1 MSAMDAVRTVG
12 RFAWVIVRWPLAGV
26 AILVFGAGVPYLW
39 VWVGSQLQGGT
50 APSFS
55 GLGVALFGIIISYSL
70 LAFALAWIKAW
81 VVHDDG
87 KPVRYAWNRS
97 LSSERYTGP
106 NTHPIEDLIM
116 TATIL
121 VGIVCTIWFLLFGSP
136 GVPVAP

>member
-1 MSAMDAVRTVG
+1 MEAARRTG
-12 RFAWVIVRWPLAGV
+12 RIIWNILRWPLAGI
-26 AILVFGAGVPYLW
+26 AILLFGAGVPYLW

-55 GLGVALFGIIISYSL
+55 GLGVALFGIIFSYSA
-70 LAFALAWIKAW
+70 LAFGLAWLKALA
-81 VVHDDG
+81 VHDDG

-97 LSSERYTGP
+97 LSAERHTGP
-106 NTHPIEDLIM
+106 QTHPIEDIVI

-121 VGIVCTIWFLLFGSP
+121 VGIVCTAWFLMFGNP

>member
-1 MSAMDAVRTVG
+1 MGEMEAARRT
-12 RFAWVIVRWPLAGV
+12 RDFTWNLLKWPLAGI
-26 AILVFGAGVPYLW
+26 AILAFGAGVPYVW

-55 GLGVALFGIIISYSL
+55 GLGVALFGIIISYSA
-70 LAFALAWIKAW
+70 LAFFLAWIKAW
-81 VVHDDG
+81 VTHDDG

-97 LSSERYTGP
+97 LSAERHTGP
-106 NTHPIEDLIM
+106 QTHPIEDIVV

-121 VGIVCTIWFLLFGSP
+121 VGIVCTAWFLMFGNP

>member
-1 MSAMDAVRTVG
+1 MRAMEAVR
-12 RFAWVIVRWPLAGV
+12 RILAFAWRILRWPLAGLGV
-26 AILVFGAGVPYLW
+26 LLFGAGVPYLW

-70 LAFALAWIKAW
+70 LAIVLAWIKAW

-87 KPVRYAWNRS
+87 KPTRYAWNRS
-97 LSSERYTGP
+97 LSAERYQGP
-106 NTHPIEDLIM
+106 ATHPIEDIVV

-121 VGIVCTIWFLLFGSP
+121 VGIVCTIWFLLFGDP